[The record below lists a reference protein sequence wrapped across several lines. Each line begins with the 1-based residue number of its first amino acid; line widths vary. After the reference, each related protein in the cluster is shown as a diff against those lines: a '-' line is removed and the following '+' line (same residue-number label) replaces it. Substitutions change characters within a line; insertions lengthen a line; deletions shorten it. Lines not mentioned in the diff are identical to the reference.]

1 MEKTDHRVRVTK
13 RLLRDALTV
22 LLTEKPLG
30 SITVKE
36 LCLRA
41 GINRGTFYAHYA
53 DVYDLL
59 RSIQQEMETDF
70 FDACR
75 PVLTSAGQMPPPKVT
90 KTIFEC
96 IEANADLC
104 RATIGPHGDKEFARN
119 LLRKCR
125 ELSMDSY
132 RRFYPDAT
140 EKQIETYYTFVS
152 GGCIALM
159 ERWIRGGMNESSA
172 VLAEAAERIM
182 ESGVSFLK

>member
-13 RLLRDALTV
+13 QLLRDALTV

-59 RSIQQEMETDF
+59 HSIQEEMEVSF
-70 FDACR
+70 FNALR
-75 PVLTSAGQMPPPKVT
+75 PVMNEAERLSPPKVT
-90 KTIFEC
+90 KKLFEC

-104 RATIGPHGDKEFARN
+104 KATIGPHGDKEFARS
-119 LLRKCR
+119 LIRKSR
-125 ELSMDSY
+125 ELCMDSY
-132 RRFYPDAT
+132 RRFFPNAADQ
-140 EKQIETYYTFVS
+140 QIETYYAFVA
-152 GGCIALM
+152 GGCVSLM
-159 ERWIRGGMNESSA
+159 ERWIRNGMTESSA

-182 ESGVSFLK
+182 ESGVGYLR